1 MRTFDL
7 DAFDAFDPH
16 ERPGEQLLPWEMWE
30 RERPWREDSAPVAG
44 TRPAP
49 PPGTSGEPR
58 SGPIAPA

>member
-30 RERPWREDSAPVAG
+30 RERPWREDSTPVAG
-44 TRPAP
+44 TRSVP
-49 PPGTSGEPR
+49 PPGAAGEPR